1 MRWTF
6 TQAGSVVI
14 MMMRDENGAHVSN
27 VEPSLGDAAGHTI
40 TSIDNI
46 KRVIDDQQI

>member
-1 MRWTF
+1 M
-6 TQAGSVVI
+6 VI
-14 MMMRDENGAHVSN
+14 MVMRDENGTHVSN
-27 VEPSLGDAAGHTI
+27 VEPSLGNAPGHTI

>member
-1 MRWTF
+1 
-6 TQAGSVVI
+6 
-14 MMMRDENGAHVSN
+14 MMMGDENGAHVSN